1 MRRAQA
7 KRPRRSAL
15 PSAASDTRGLDRAEQ
30 LLELYRRVTNAFAE
44 LTDDLQGLFV
54 LADLHQFANIV
65 LAGLKRAQQ
74 LREVLARAVEFF
86 DRRLR
91 GGLQL
96 APAIDEV
103 LLLLRLEAG
112 FTVQRF
118 QLFVRQAES
127 LRAELGDFT
136 IVRDGVEQRGDLIA
150 QFLDALAALLR
161 VLDGIDRL
169 GALVDRTADV
179 GKALLQFAEL
189 LGKFRVGG
197 GAGLAV
203 GLSAGRRL

>member
-1 MRRAQA
+1 MRQAQA
-7 KRPRRSAL
+7 RRPRRSVL
-15 PSAASDTRGLDRAEQ
+15 PSAASDAWGLDRAEK
-30 LLELYRRVTNAFAE
+30 LLELYRCVTNAFAE
-44 LTDDLQGLFV
+44 LMDDLQGLFV
-54 LADLHQFANIV
+54 LADLHQFADIV

-74 LREVLARAVEFF
+74 LREVLAGAVELP

-103 LLLLRLEAG
+103 LLLLRFVPG
-112 FTVQRF
+112 FTIERF
-118 QLFVRQAES
+118 QLFVRQAQS

-189 LGKFRVGG
+189 LGKFRISGS
-197 GAGLAV
+197 AGLAV
-203 GLSAGRRL
+203 GLGAGRRL